1 MLFVTVFGL
10 VYLLYSPRRILY
22 RFCGLAFF
30 MVVVSID
37 EPQHYSVLTALNLSL
52 VFPMILG
59 GLVLTMYFP
68 VSLRAEDRFQ
78 AILSRFFRSSAFLMA
93 TTGWSRE
100 RAPSRLQRWRKAF
113 HLNEVASA
121 PQKLATWAHALPP
134 GALGTTTPAQVQDLL
149 TSLQAVSD
157 RMQTLMQARTAH
169 QSDAM
174 VRALREDVH
183 GWRLSVQAIFVRLAT
198 EPDAADYA
206 GFRARLDAKLAQLE
220 AHIEAALERT
230 DGDSLSVDDG
240 ENMYRLL
247 GAHRGVSEALVELA
261 RQVPA
266 IDWQRLREA
275 RF

>member
-1 MLFVTVFGL
+1 
-10 VYLLYSPRRILY
+10 
-22 RFCGLAFF
+22 
-30 MVVVSID
+30 
-37 EPQHYSVLTALNLSL
+37 
-52 VFPMILG
+52 
-59 GLVLTMYFP
+59 
-68 VSLRAEDRFQ
+68 VSLRPEDRFQ
-78 AILSRFFRSSAFLMA
+78 VLLNRFFRSSEFLMA
-93 TTGWSRE
+93 TTGWSRD

-134 GALGTTTPAQVQDLL
+134 GARGTTTPAQVQDML

-157 RMQTLMQARTAH
+157 RVQTLMQARTAH

-174 VRALREDVH
+174 VRALREDVR
-183 GWRLSVQAIFVRLAT
+183 GWRLSVQAIFAQLAT
-198 EPDAADYA
+198 EPEAADYA

-220 AHIEAALERT
+220 AHIGAALERA
-230 DGDSLSVDDG
+230 DGDSLSVADG